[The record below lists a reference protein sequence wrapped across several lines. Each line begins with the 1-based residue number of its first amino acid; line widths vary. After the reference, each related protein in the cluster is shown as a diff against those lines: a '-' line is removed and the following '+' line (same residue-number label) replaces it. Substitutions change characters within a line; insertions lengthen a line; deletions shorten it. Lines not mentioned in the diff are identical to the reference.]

1 MNKETAIAA
10 LKNDIPLTDFI
21 RGVNKKINNYWTSM
35 NFTHNDAPVV
45 MVDSIGKRYAK
56 LAIFEKSPA
65 KTGPLVAKSVYC
77 FYDIANGDLL
87 KGSWKAPV
95 ANGVRGNVK
104 ETNVLDKFTEY
115 GPASVQRLR
124 VLNLR

>member
-56 LAIFEKSPA
+56 LATFRTNPVSKKLEA
-65 KTGPLVAKSVYC
+65 DSVYC

-87 KGSWKAPV
+87 KGTWKAPV

-104 ETNVLDKFTEY
+104 EPNVLDKFTEH
-115 GPASVQRLR
+115 GPAYLR
-124 VLNLR
+124 

>member
-1 MNKETAIAA
+1 MNKETAIQA

-56 LAIFEKSPA
+56 LAVFEKSPA

-124 VLNLR
+124 VLNLQ

>member
-1 MNKETAIAA
+1 MIDA

-21 RGVNKKINNYWTSM
+21 CGVNKKISDYWQRN

-45 MVDSIGKRYAK
+45 MVDRVGKRYAK
-56 LAIFEKSPA
+56 LASCERVPRF
-65 KTGPLVAKSVYC
+65 TGPFVSKSVYC
-77 FYDIANGDLL
+77 FYDVASGDLL

-104 ETNVLDKFTEY
+104 DPNVLNKFTEH
-115 GPASVQRLR
+115 GPAYMRR
-124 VLNLR
+124 

>member
-56 LAIFEKSPA
+56 LAVFEKSPA

-115 GPASVQRLR
+115 GPAYLR
-124 VLNLR
+124 

>member
-1 MNKETAIAA
+1 MNKETAIQA

>member
-1 MNKETAIAA
+1 MNKETAIAS

-104 ETNVLDKFTEY
+104 EPNVLDKFTEY

-124 VLNLR
+124 VLNLQ

>member
-1 MNKETAIAA
+1 MNKETAIAS

-21 RGVNKKINNYWTSM
+21 RGVNKKLNNYWTSM

-124 VLNLR
+124 VLNLQ

>member
-1 MNKETAIAA
+1 MNKETAIQA

-21 RGVNKKINNYWTSM
+21 RGVNKKISNYWTSM
-35 NFTHNDAPVV
+35 NFTHNDAPLV
-45 MVDSIGKRYAK
+45 MVENVGKRYAK

-65 KTGPLVAKSVYC
+65 NTGPLVAKSVYC

-104 ETNVLDKFTEY
+104 EPNVLDKFTEY

-124 VLNLR
+124 VLNLQ

>member
-21 RGVNKKINNYWTSM
+21 RGVNKKLNNYWTSM

-124 VLNLR
+124 VLNLQ

>member
-56 LAIFEKSPA
+56 LAVFEKSPA

-104 ETNVLDKFTEY
+104 EPNVLDKFTEY

-124 VLNLR
+124 VLNLQ

>member
-1 MNKETAIAA
+1 MNKETAIQA

-104 ETNVLDKFTEY
+104 ETNVLEKFTEY

>member
-1 MNKETAIAA
+1 MNKETAIQA

-124 VLNLR
+124 VLNLQ

>member
-124 VLNLR
+124 VLNLQ